1 VVAEV
6 TMMTSIERGVQ
17 AEVVRLTGTA
27 RRFEKYWAEH
37 AVVIANRAREIGISD
52 HAAAAAMFSLDERRR
67 EREEL
72 YTPEEVLVGFGS
84 TTIYTYSCANLNI
97 QHKYSGESLKIVRLE
112 VPPDVAENFLLT
124 DIKVGKNSQFYSLG
138 AVPLSAFAADAGK
151 FLKLEVDPWPVG
163 LFLTLSVTNKDRNA
177 RNFQGA
183 VVCWRH
189 WGWQGMGKS

>member
-1 VVAEV
+1 M
-6 TMMTSIERGVQ
+6 TTSIERGDH
-17 AEVVRLTGTA
+17 AEMVRLAGTS

-37 AVVIANRAREIGISD
+37 AAAIAERAREIGISD
-52 HAAAAAMFSLDERRR
+52 HAAAAAMFSLAERRR

-72 YTPEEVLVGFGS
+72 YAPEEVLVGLGS
-84 TTIYTYSCANLNI
+84 TKVLAFSSANINV
-97 QHKYSGESLKIVRLE
+97 QHEYSGERLKIVRLE

-124 DIKVGKNSQFYSLG
+124 DIKVSKNSQFYSEEC
-138 AVPLSAFAADAGK
+138 VPLSVFAADAGR
-151 FLKLEVDPWPVG
+151 FLKLEVEPWPVG
-163 LFLTLSVTNKDRNA
+163 MFLTLSVTNKDRQD